1 MTDLHESNAAMV
13 LDPKNSRSIRR
24 SFSVQADSQLSALLL
39 PLYGTSE
46 STRETFWDTGDSG
59 STPQVFS
66 GPGNSQLSSSYASDV
81 GPFDSHTT
89 NGEVTADDF
98 AGQYGSSSGSVDSLG
113 GDFLQQ
119 VLAYL
124 SDVDQG
130 ATAEN
135 SRLSGFPPSDIPVSR
150 GITPSFPSVFAPAVP
165 RDVVQAQLELQ
176 HPPPSVES
184 LSFTALCVIPRRSGT
199 LSHGL

>member
-1 MTDLHESNAAMV
+1 MSLAGLPPNFFQALETLNFLHHTPVM
-13 LDPKNSRSIRR
+13 LDRSTVTPQMGR
-24 SFSVQADSQLSALLL
+24 L
-39 PLYGTSE
+39 PLMILLANT
-46 STRETFWDTGDSG
+46 
-59 STPQVFS
+59 VLVC
-66 GPGNSQLSSSYASDV
+66 NSIFHPCHVCLIIRSRFPLYLA
-81 GPFDSHTT
+81 
-89 NGEVTADDF
+89 
-98 AGQYGSSSGSVDSLG
+98 SGSVDSLG

-184 LSFTALCVIPRRSGT
+184 LSFAALCVIPRRSGT